1 MEAEPTWTFLRRS
14 NGDVD
19 NRLLPDGEA
28 ASILLGEPEASRGG
42 DVRSTRSCLGD
53 GITPFV
59 ASRVAPSVSYKKIA
73 SCWRFRRKHRVWR
86 AATPETRGRLRAPA
100 QQTGRSRSGRTVGYS
115 VKSSVGWRAGRCT
128 DE

>member
-1 MEAEPTWTFLRRS
+1 VEAEPTWTFLRRS

-28 ASILLGEPEASRGG
+28 ASLLLGEPEASRGV

-59 ASRVAPSVSYKKIA
+59 ASRALSQLQK
-73 SCWRFRRKHRVWR
+73 
-86 AATPETRGRLRAPA
+86 
-100 QQTGRSRSGRTVGYS
+100 SR
-115 VKSSVGWRAGRCT
+115 RAGVLGENSVASSHPRNARTPACARPT
-128 DE
+128 NRPLAVREDGGV

>member
-28 ASILLGEPEASRGG
+28 ASILLGEPEASRGV

-73 SCWRFRRKHRVWR
+73 SCWRFRRETQSVASSHPRNAR
-86 AATPETRGRLRAPA
+86 TPACARPTNRPLAVREDG
-100 QQTGRSRSGRTVGYS
+100 GV
-115 VKSSVGWRAGRCT
+115 
-128 DE
+128 

>member
-28 ASILLGEPEASRGG
+28 ASILLGEPEASRGV

-86 AATPETRGRLRAPA
+86 AATPETRDTCVRPPNKPAARGPGGRW
-100 QQTGRSRSGRTVGYS
+100 GIV
-115 VKSSVGWRAGRCT
+115 
-128 DE
+128 